1 MGVTLATHIDV
12 DTMRKIFYSCL
23 LLISFVLPAAAQLR
37 EGYIRFDVKFDNNE
51 FSDQEKAMLPA
62 MSEMWFRRSEMMM
75 RMPTAM
81 GMETKVLIK
90 ESEMYILMDI
100 LGNRMAIK
108 SSREEMKNNTK
119 AGKNYKL
126 KSIVDEKK
134 MIAGY
139 ECKKAIMTIDS
150 GEEMVLWYTDKLAV
164 DGAWYYQMD
173 GITGCPME
181 FSASSNGLTFKMVAV
196 EVKGDK
202 PEDDLFRVPG
212 DYKVMTQAEL
222 QKMFGGLK

>member
-1 MGVTLATHIDV
+1 MKKLLL
-12 DTMRKIFYSCL
+12 SCL
-23 LLISFVLPAAAQLR
+23 LLIFLVLPSLAQVR
-37 EGYIRFDVKFDNNE
+37 EGYIKYDVKFENEE
-51 FSDQEKAMLPA
+51 FSDQEKAMLPT
-62 MSEMWFRRSEMMM
+62 MSEMWFKGSEMMM

-108 SSREEMKNNTK
+108 SSREEMKGNTK

-126 KSIVDEKK
+126 KSFLDEKK
-134 MIAGY
+134 TIAGY
-139 ECKKAIMTIDS
+139 ECKKAIMTTDS

-181 FSASSNGLTFKMVAV
+181 FSASTNGLTFKMIAV
-196 EVKGDK
+196 EVKDEK
-202 PEDDLFRVPG
+202 PADALFVVPA
-212 DYKVMTQAEL
+212 DYKVMTQEEM
-222 QKMFGGLK
+222 QKMFGGSK